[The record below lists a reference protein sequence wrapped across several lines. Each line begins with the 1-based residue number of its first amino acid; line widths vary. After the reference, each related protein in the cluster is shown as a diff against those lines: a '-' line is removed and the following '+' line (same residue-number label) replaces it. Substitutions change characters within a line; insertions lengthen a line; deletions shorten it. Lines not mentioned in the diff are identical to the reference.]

1 MHSEAEILSLL
12 ARREPMFRRDL
23 ADHEAELIDEIRGS
37 SLLVLGGAGA
47 IGRELVK
54 AVFAYAPA
62 RLDVVDASE
71 NNLVELVRD
80 LRSSQGY
87 IDGEFRTLALVC
99 GEPEFDAFWRSAPRY
114 QRVLNLT
121 ALKHVRSERDPF
133 TLMRMLHTNVLVTE
147 ATLRQA
153 IDRGVEGY
161 FSVSSDKAANPAN
174 AMGASKRVME
184 LCLLRA
190 SDRIAVSSSRFANVA
205 FSDGSLLEGFENRL
219 AKRQPLAAPENVRRY
234 FITGQEAGRLCLMA
248 AFLGENRDAFIPS
261 RRDDFEPID
270 FRSIAERFLHLH
282 GYEARA
288 CDSEE
293 EARDSVDAMA
303 AEGRWPCFFSAGD
316 TTGEKPLEEFSVA
329 GETVGTD
336 RFEEIDVIRWSAL
349 ADHAPLDHLLATLTE
364 LRDNGCWSRE
374 ELIHALEEMVP
385 EFDHRE
391 TGKFLDARM

>member
-12 ARREPMFRRDL
+12 GRREPMFRRDL
-23 ADHEAELIDEIRGS
+23 ARHETELTDRVRGS
-37 SLLVLGGAGA
+37 SILVLGGAGA
-47 IGRELVK
+47 IGRQVVK
-54 AVFAYAPA
+54 SIFAYAPA

-80 LRSSQGY
+80 VRSSHGY

-99 GEPEFDAFWRSAPRY
+99 GEPEFDAFWQSAPRY
-114 QRVLNLT
+114 QHVLNLT

-147 ATLRQA
+147 ATLQQA
-153 IDRGVEGY
+153 IDRGAEGY
-161 FSVSSDKAANPAN
+161 FSVSSDKAARPAN

-190 SDRIAVSSSRFANVA
+190 SERIAVSSSRFANVA
-205 FSDGSLLEGFENRL
+205 FSDGSLLAGFENRL
-219 AKRQPLAAPENVRRY
+219 AKRQPLAAPENLQRY

-261 RRDDFEPID
+261 RRNDFEPID
-270 FRSIAERFLHLH
+270 FRSIAERFLNLH
-282 GYEARA
+282 GYEARS

-293 EARDSVDAMA
+293 EARDSVGAMA
-303 AEGRWPCFFSAGD
+303 AEGLWPCFFSAGD
-316 TTGEKPLEEFSVA
+316 TTGEKPLEEFSIA
-329 GETVGTD
+329 GESVVTD
-336 RFEEIDVIRWSAL
+336 RFDEIDVIRWPPL
-349 ADHAPLDHLLATLTE
+349 ADHAPLDHLLATISK
-364 LRDNGCWSRE
+364 LRHSGCWRRE
-374 ELIHALEEMVP
+374 DLIHALEEMLP

-391 TGKFLDARM
+391 TGKFLDDRM